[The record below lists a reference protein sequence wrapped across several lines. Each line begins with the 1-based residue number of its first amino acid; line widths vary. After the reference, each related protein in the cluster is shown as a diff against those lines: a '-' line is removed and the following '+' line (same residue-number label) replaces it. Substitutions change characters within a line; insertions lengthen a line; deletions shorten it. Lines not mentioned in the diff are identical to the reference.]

1 MSMWDYMHL
10 PPYEDGVSSF
20 SLSDEEVVFL
30 RQKQIILGNES
41 EGQWKI
47 NPAFLSMSYC
57 EKQREVPEGSI
68 RAKKQSIKYYVTIV
82 PVDASALP
90 PVILPESTLCVAAL
104 LNIGWKHEAAGMI
117 FDSWKDNSK
126 PRKLTACDDR
136 DPTLIENTLT
146 LCICD
151 SYAISMVQM
160 RMDQLAIAKQVKI
173 DARKEMTILGLSTK
187 FQDAMLDQ
195 DSDLLGGHVN
205 TMDLCFWII
214 DALGKRYRNLVLS
227 LRYLKNYA
235 ATGIK
240 AMNW

>member
-20 SLSDEEVVFL
+20 SLNDEEVVFL
-30 RQKQIILGNES
+30 RQKQIILGNEF

-47 NPAFLSMSYC
+47 NPTFLSMSYC
-57 EKQREVPEGSI
+57 EKQEEVSEGTI
-68 RAKKQSIKYYVTIV
+68 RAKKGSIQSFVIIV

-90 PVILPESTLCVAAL
+90 PVILPESTLCMTAL
-104 LNIGWKHEAAGMI
+104 LNIGWTHEAAGMI

-126 PRKLTACDDR
+126 PRKLMACDDR
-136 DPTLIENTLT
+136 DPTLI
-146 LCICD
+146 D
-151 SYAISMVQM
+151 YAISMVQM
-160 RMDQLAIAKQVKI
+160 RMDQSTIAKQTKV

-235 ATGIK
+235 ATGMM

>member
-10 PPYEDGVSSF
+10 PPYEDGVLSF

-30 RQKQIILGNES
+30 RQKQIILGNEFG
-41 EGQWKI
+41 GQWKI

-57 EKQREVPEGSI
+57 KKQEEVPEGTI
-68 RAKKQSIKYYVTIV
+68 RAKKGSIQSFVIIV

-90 PVILPESTLCVAAL
+90 PVMLPESTLCMAAL
-104 LNIGWKHEAAGMI
+104 LNIGWTDKAAEMI

-136 DPTLIENTLT
+136 DPTLI
-146 LCICD
+146 D
-151 SYAISMVQM
+151 YAIFMVQM
-160 RMDQLAIAKQVKI
+160 RMDQLAIAKQTKV

-235 ATGIK
+235 ATGMK

>member
-10 PPYEDGVSSF
+10 PPYEDGVPSF
-20 SLSDEEVVFL
+20 SLSGEEVAFL
-30 RQKQIILGNES
+30 RQKQIILGNEFG
-41 EGQWKI
+41 GQWKI
-47 NPAFLSMSYC
+47 NPGFLSMSYC
-57 EKQREVPEGSI
+57 EKQKEVPEGSM
-68 RAKKQSIKYYVTIV
+68 RAKKGSIQSFVIIV

-90 PVILPESTLCVAAL
+90 PIILPESTLCMAAL
-104 LNIGWKHEAAGMI
+104 LNIGWTNEAAGKI
-117 FDSWKDNSK
+117 FDSWKENSR
-126 PRKLTACDDR
+126 PRKLMACDDR
-136 DPTLIENTLT
+136 DPTLI
-146 LCICD
+146 D
-151 SYAISMVQM
+151 YAISIVQT
-160 RMDQLAIAKQVKI
+160 RMDQLAIAKQTKV

-205 TMDLCFWII
+205 RMDLCFWII

-235 ATGIK
+235 ATGTK

>member
-10 PPYEDGVSSF
+10 PPYEDGVPSF
-20 SLSDEEVVFL
+20 SLSGEEVVFL
-30 RQKQIILGNES
+30 RQKQIILGNEFG
-41 EGQWKI
+41 GQWKI
-47 NPAFLSMSYC
+47 NPGFLSMSYC
-57 EKQREVPEGSI
+57 EKQKEVPEGSM
-68 RAKKQSIKYYVTIV
+68 RAKKGSIQSFVVIV

-90 PVILPESTLCVAAL
+90 PIILPESTLCMAAL
-104 LNIGWKHEAAGMI
+104 LNIGWTNEAAGKV
-117 FDSWKDNSK
+117 FDSWKENSR
-126 PRKLTACDDR
+126 PRKLMACDDR
-136 DPTLIENTLT
+136 DPTLI
-146 LCICD
+146 D
-151 SYAISMVQM
+151 YAISTVQT
-160 RMDQLAIAKQVKI
+160 RMDQLAIAKQTKV

-205 TMDLCFWII
+205 RMDLCFWII

-235 ATGIK
+235 ATGTK

>member
-1 MSMWDYMHL
+1 
-10 PPYEDGVSSF
+10 
-20 SLSDEEVVFL
+20 
-30 RQKQIILGNES
+30 
-41 EGQWKI
+41 
-47 NPAFLSMSYC
+47 MSYC

-68 RAKKQSIKYYVTIV
+68 RAKKQSIKYFVTIV

-90 PVILPESTLCVAAL
+90 PVILPESTLCMAAL
-104 LNIGWKHEAAGMI
+104 LNIGWTHEAAGMI
-117 FDSWKDNSK
+117 FDYWKDNSK

-136 DPTLIENTLT
+136 DPTLI
-146 LCICD
+146 D
-151 SYAISMVQM
+151 YAISMVQM
-160 RMDQLAIAKQVKI
+160 RMDQVAIAKQVKV
-173 DARKEMTILGLSTK
+173 DARKEMTILGLSTE

-227 LRYLKNYA
+227 LRYLKNFA

>member
-1 MSMWDYMHL
+1 MSMWNYMHL

-30 RQKQIILGNES
+30 RQKQIILGNGF

-47 NPAFLSMSYC
+47 NPAFLSMRYC
-57 EKQREVPEGSI
+57 EKQEEVPEGTI
-68 RAKKQSIKYYVTIV
+68 RGKKGSTQSFVIIE

-90 PVILPESTLCVAAL
+90 PVILPESTLCMAAL
-104 LNIGWKHEAAGMI
+104 LNIGWTHEAAGMI

-126 PRKLTACDDR
+126 PRKLMACDDR
-136 DPTLIENTLT
+136 DPTLI
-146 LCICD
+146 D
-151 SYAISMVQM
+151 YAISMVQM
-160 RMDQLAIAKQVKI
+160 KMDQLAIAKETKI

-187 FQDAMLDQ
+187 FQDAVLDQ

-235 ATGIK
+235 ATGMK